1 MFAPFSSGYYV
12 GRLVVEPHQGDE
24 ALMQRSQHE
33 RVNEQLYATGRG
45 IERLD
50 YPLFMKLWMRHF
62 PVHADDGVPEDTL
75 LVPERM
81 AEADHSDPLPG
92 VREILLAKP
101 AVVTRLL
108 AWAGDG
114 TDVVAT

>member
-12 GRLVVEPHQGDE
+12 GRLVVEPHGGDA

-33 RVNEQLYATGRG
+33 HVNERLYATGAG

-50 YPLFMKLWMRHF
+50 HPLLMKLSTRHF
-62 PVHADDGVPEDTL
+62 AVHGDEGVPEGTL
-75 LVPERM
+75 YVPERVV
-81 AEADHSDPLPG
+81 EPDELSRLPD

-101 AVVTRLL
+101 AVVKQLL
-108 AWAGDG
+108 GWTGEDA
-114 TDVVAT
+114 DVVAT